1 MINIGSKILVG
12 IENRVLV
19 IIGRILI
26 VLKILE
32 IFFIVYY
39 IFIKILILNDIFFN
53 EYNLLLF
60 FG

>member
-39 IFIKILILNDIFFN
+39 IFIKILILNDIFF
-53 EYNLLLF
+53 
-60 FG
+60 